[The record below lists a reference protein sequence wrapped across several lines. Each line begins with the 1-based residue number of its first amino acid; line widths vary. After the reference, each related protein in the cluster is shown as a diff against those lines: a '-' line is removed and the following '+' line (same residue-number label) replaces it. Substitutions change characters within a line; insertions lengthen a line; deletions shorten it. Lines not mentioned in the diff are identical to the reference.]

1 MTDQINPDSYRNI
14 YGEFHWASKAN
25 HEAIQQR
32 AVLEWNGREWAV
44 HYEGRE
50 QVTTPIRDGKATKVT
65 VEPRGKFHGSYTNNY
80 DEAVEEFNKR
90 QERIRRDGILAP
102 ANPIPQ
108 IRGVLSLGDNLK
120 LTVHI

>member
-1 MTDQINPDSYRNI
+1 MTDQNI

-50 QVTTPIRDGKATKVT
+50 QVTTPIRNGKATKVT
-65 VEPRGKFHGSYTNNY
+65 VEPKGKFHGFYTNNY
-80 DEAVEEFNKR
+80 EEAVEDFNRR